1 MQNKLGTKIAVLSCI
16 RKGKKSEWFYTFV
29 FLLAIDREKHADQ
42 NKIIKNRFIYTMD
55 KKPKVTVIGAGFAG
69 ISAAAL
75 LAKDG
80 CDVTVI
86 EKNEMAGGRARTW
99 SKDGFLFD
107 MGPSWY
113 WMPDVFENFYQIF
126 GKKTADFYELKRLNP
141 SYRIYFGKE
150 QNIDVP
156 ATLEELYELF
166 EKLEPGSSKNLDSF
180 LAQAKYKYDV
190 GMNEYVFKPSHSVME
205 YFDPRLAI
213 SGIKLQLLGNMRKHV
228 HQLFKN
234 EQLRKLL
241 EFPVLFLGATPQNTP
256 ALYSLMNYADLVLG
270 TWYPI
275 GGMHKIVEAMQSIA
289 EQQGVKFLFN
299 TEVDK
304 ISVEDGIA
312 NKLLTNQGN
321 FATDF
326 VVGNADYH
334 HIEEKLLDKAYRNY
348 DEKYWQSRTMAPSCL
363 LFYIGLNKKLNNILH
378 HNLFFDE
385 DFDAHAEEIYTNPKW
400 PDKPLFYACCP
411 SVTDESVAPVG
422 CENLFFLIPIA
433 PDLEDSDAKR
443 EEYFNLLLER
453 FKILTGNDIK
463 DNIIF
468 KRSYAMK
475 DFVEDYHAFKG
486 NAYGLA
492 NTLKQTAFLKPKM
505 KSKVTNMLYTGQL
518 TVPGPGVPPAI
529 ISGQVAAKEIIKK
542 LKKA

>member
-1 MQNKLGTKIAVLSCI
+1 MNKK
-16 RKGKKSEWFYTFV
+16 
-29 FLLAIDREKHADQ
+29 AD
-42 NKIIKNRFIYTMD
+42 
-55 KKPKVTVIGAGFAG
+55 VTVIGAGFAG
-69 ISAAAL
+69 LAAAAL

-80 CDVTVI
+80 FEVTVL

-99 SKDGFLFD
+99 EKDGFIFD

-113 WMPDVFENFYQIF
+113 WMPDVFENYFKLF
-126 GKKTADFYELKRLNP
+126 GKTTSDFYELKRLSP
-141 SYRIYFGKE
+141 SYRIYFGKDDVL
-150 QNIDVP
+150 DVP
-156 ATLEELYELF
+156 ATLDALNSLF
-166 EKLEPGSSKNLDSF
+166 ETLEPGSSKNLELF

-228 HQLFKN
+228 HTLFKN
-234 EQLRKLL
+234 DKLRKLL

-275 GGMHKIVEAMQSIA
+275 GGMHKIVSAMKSIA
-289 EQQGVKFLFN
+289 EEQGVNFHFN
-299 TEVDK
+299 TEVQK
-304 ISVEDGIA
+304 IEVRNHIA
-312 NKLLTNQGN
+312 EEIVTNKGTFKTN
-321 FATDF
+321 FI
-326 VVGNADYH
+326 VGNADYN
-334 HIEEKLLDKAYRNY
+334 HIEQHLLSQNNRNY
-348 DEKYWQSRTMAPSCL
+348 SEDYWDKRTMAPSCL
-363 LFYIGLNKKLNNILH
+363 LFYIGLNKKLANVLH

-385 DFDAHAEEIYTNPKW
+385 NFDEHAEEIYTEAKW
-400 PDKPLFYACCP
+400 PSKPLFYACCP
-411 SVTDESVAPVG
+411 SITDRQVAPEG

-433 PDLEDSDAKR
+433 PGLKDSETRR
-443 EEYFNLLLER
+443 EEYFNLLIKR
-453 FKILTGNDIK
+453 FKDLTGNDIS
-463 DNIIF
+463 DAILF
-468 KRSYAMK
+468 KRSYAMN
-475 DFVEDYHAFKG
+475 DFIEDYHAFKG

-505 KSKVTNMLYTGQL
+505 KSKVNNIFFTGQL

-529 ISGQVAAKEIIKK
+529 ISGQVVAKEIKKK